1 MKKYLLLLA
10 YLGGLSYLPYAQT
23 RLKQSPRTTV
33 TTTDELVRKLGAQE
47 VDNSMYLQNFNP
59 IEKAVIDGSAGQ
71 LNDFTA
77 LREGIRVVKDPTTG
91 LPVYIEGRPKTMLK
105 SGRKANTSVEAK
117 AFDYL
122 SSVKGLLRMENP
134 DQQFELQK
142 IETDELGQSHLRMQQ
157 FHKGV
162 PVYGGE
168 IVLHTDRD
176 EVTTLNGK
184 FFPAPTFANTV
195 AKLTPQAAE
204 KVALDELAKTTVI
217 RTMTFGEKKLLQYE
231 KPKTE
236 LFVYHHSNQ
245 TTHLTY
251 RIEMHPNFLEHW
263 VCFVDAHTG
272 EVLKKYN
279 NLCSLDGPVKATA
292 TDLNN
297 VSRSIDAYLYQ
308 NRYYLLDASRISP
321 DGKAMFKSTL
331 SKLPD
336 SPIGGIMTIDAQNSS
351 VDSDNLNLAHVTSTN
366 NTWSNKTAVSA
377 HYNAAMAFEYFK
389 TVHKRNSID
398 GKGGTIIS
406 IINMNDD
413 KGAMDNAF
421 WSDKLMVY
429 GNGKTAFKPLA
440 GGLDVAA
447 HEMTH
452 GVIQNSAN
460 LEYESQSGAINE
472 SFADVF
478 ATMVDRRNWTI
489 GEDVVRTSVYSSGA
503 LRDLANPNQGGTR
516 DNGYQP
522 KNMNEYYT
530 GTEDNGGVHI
540 NSGIP
545 NWAFF
550 KFASATSREKAE
562 RVYYR
567 ALTLYLT
574 RLSRFIDLRL
584 AVVKA
589 ATDLYGAS
597 STEVSAA
604 KAAFDAVGITDT
616 GNNSSTPT
624 TQTLPTNP
632 GEDFLLMYAT
642 GDKKLYNAP
651 VNLSKFTPLITAAIA
666 HKPSVTDD
674 GKFAYYVTTNDKFI
688 KAINLQGTVTETVI
702 SNEAIWENVAV
713 SKNGEALAA
722 ITVNQDKSIW
732 VYSYTKKAWK
742 KFTLYNPTS
751 AQNVQ
756 SSQVKYADSFEWD
769 ATGEYIIYDAYNELT
784 TAGIAVGAN
793 SGTIGYWDV
802 GIIKVWDNA
811 KSDFGPGTINKLISN
826 LEKGESIG
834 NPTFSKNSPNIVA
847 FDYIDPDD
855 NNYIIGANIDKG
867 EIAGIIENNTIG
879 YPEYSKTDVK
889 MVFNTLTSGRDDIG
903 IVDLNAD
910 KISPKGS
917 FTTFVKNA
925 KWMVW
930 YGVGTRTL
938 PKKQSQTINVSAITD
953 KTTKDTPFGISA
965 TATSQLPVGFS
976 LVSGPAELS
985 GNTVTLTGTT
995 GTVQIVAYQTGNSA
1009 FYAAPNITISVR
1021 VNPAPVILSVPTNT
1035 TQVIAY
1041 PNPTMNLL
1049 TIKVPSNVVIEDI
1062 RMTTTNGMT
1071 LLNQTPRSN
1080 NAQVDMSQ
1088 FSQGTYLLHIKTNKG
1103 TETQKVIKQN

>member
-1 MKKYLLLLA
+1 MKKYLYTFA
-10 YLGGLSYLPYAQT
+10 CLGGLIFSAHAQKD
-23 RLKQSPRTTV
+23 LKQPSRTSV
-33 TTTDELVRKLGAQE
+33 TTTDELARKLGAQD
-47 VDNSMYLQNFNP
+47 VDNSMYLRNANP

-71 LNDFTA
+71 LNEFTA
-77 LREGIRVVKDPTTG
+77 LREGIRVVKDPSTG
-91 LPVYIEGRPKTMLK
+91 LPIYIEGRPKTMLK
-105 SGRKANTSVEAK
+105 SARKASTSAEAK

-122 SSVKGLLRMENP
+122 SSVKGLLRIENP
-134 DQQFELQK
+134 DQQFELKQ
-142 IETDELGQSHLRMQQ
+142 IDTDELGQSHLRLQQ

-168 IVLHTDRD
+168 VVLHTNRD

-184 FFPAPTFANTV
+184 FFPTPTLANTV
-195 AKLTPQAAE
+195 ANLTLQAAE
-204 KVALDELAKTTVI
+204 KVALDELAKTTVV
-217 RTMTFGEKKLLQYE
+217 RTMTFGEKKLLQYD

-236 LFVYHHSNQ
+236 LFVYHHSDQ

-251 RIEMHPNFLEHW
+251 RIEIHPNFLEHW

-292 TDLNN
+292 SDLNN
-297 VSRSIDAYLYQ
+297 VSRSIDAYLHQ

-321 DGKAMFKSTL
+321 DGKAMFKASL
-331 SKLPD
+331 SSLPD
-336 SPIGGIMTIDAQNSS
+336 SPIGGILTIDAQNSS
-351 VDSDNLNLAHVTSTN
+351 VDNENLNLAHITSSN
-366 NTWSNKTAVSA
+366 NSWNNKTAVSA
-377 HYNAAMAFEYFK
+377 HFNAATAFEYFK

-406 IINMNDD
+406 IINMNDE

-429 GNGKTAFKPLA
+429 GNGKSAFKPLA

-472 SFADVF
+472 SMADVF

-489 GEDVVRTSVYSSGA
+489 GEDVVRTTVYTSGA
-503 LRDLANPNQGGTR
+503 LRDLSNPNQGGTR

-530 GTEDNGGVHI
+530 GNEDNGGVHI

-550 KFASATSREKAE
+550 KFATATSREKAE
-562 RVYYR
+562 QVYYR

-597 STEVSAA
+597 SAEVSAA
-604 KAAFDAVGITDT
+604 KAAFDAVGIIDA
-616 GNNSSTPT
+616 GSNSSTPT
-624 TQTLPTNP
+624 NQTLPTNP

-651 VNLSKFTPLITAAIA
+651 VNLSKFTPLVTAAIA

-722 ITVNQDKSIW
+722 ITVNQDKSLWI
-732 VYSYTKKAWK
+732 YSYTKKAWK

-769 ATGEYIIYDAYNELT
+769 ATGEYIIYDAYNEIA
-784 TAGIAVGAN
+784 TAGIAAGTN
-793 SGTIGYWDV
+793 SGKIGYWDV

-834 NPTFSKNSPNIVA
+834 NPTFAKNSPNIVA
-847 FDYIDPDD
+847 FDYIDPDG
-855 NNYIIGANIDKG
+855 NNYIIGANIDRG
-867 EIAGIIENNTIG
+867 ELAGIVENNTIG

-889 MVFNTLTSGRDDIG
+889 MVFNTLASGRDDVG
-903 IVDLNAD
+903 IIDLNTD

-917 FTTFVKNA
+917 STSFVRNA

-938 PKKQSQTINVSAITD
+938 PKKQNQTINASAIAD
-953 KTTKDTPFGISA
+953 RTTKDTPFGISA

-976 LVSGPAELS
+976 LASGPAELS
-985 GNTVTLTGTT
+985 GSTVTLTGTT

-1009 FYAAPNITISVR
+1009 FYAAPNVTISFR
-1021 VNPAPVILSVPTNT
+1021 VNPAPVILSVPTT
-1035 TQVIAY
+1035 TRQVIAY

-1088 FSQGTYLLHIKTNKG
+1088 FSQGTYLLHIKTNEG
-1103 TETQKVIKQN
+1103 SETQKVIKQN